1 MHHELLCIIE
11 IFQEKKR
18 RVKTYQPRPGLRIR
32 IRVDPGFFHLLDP
45 DPDPGVAKMINFV
58 TIIEDYLE
66 V

>member
-1 MHHELLCIIE
+1 MVNYNQGFGSGSGSGWIRDFFTSWI
-11 IFQEKKR
+11 
-18 RVKTYQPRPGLRIR
+18 RIR
-32 IRVDPGFFHLLDP
+32 IRDFFPDP